1 VESGAARS
9 DCRADEIL
17 TECGHP
23 CPLHSL
29 FTFAFG
35 LFYISADKDVR
46 APQFM
51 KFSASLPKEVLKMS
65 LDSILSHKFR
75 SGLTI
80 LGIVIGIITAIVV
93 ASILTGMRQSIVSI
107 VEDYGTNN
115 IYAFHLTTG
124 LSNGNRDERNRKP
137 LTEAD
142 ADALLTQSSA
152 IEDVA
157 MVAPNIGSWG
167 AGFDDNLVY
176 EGKNYRW
183 ALTDGVT
190 ANYAQIVNLVLKQGR
205 WLSEADNQQRR
216 NVLVVG
222 VNTVEAL
229 FPGKEDEAVGK
240 VVRMNGTTWEIVG
253 VIEKRKA
260 GFFGENEEDR
270 KIFLPFR
277 TARKAAPLRDAIL
290 HIIQAKQGQLNDA
303 VAEVEG
309 ILRQRREVK
318 YGDPNNFDVKTADNF
333 IAQFDGII
341 GGVGA
346 AAIAISMLGLLV
358 GGIGVMNIMLVSV
371 TERTKEIGIRKA
383 IGATKSAIVLQFL
396 LEAMTLTFFG
406 GVIGI
411 VLAVGISN
419 LIMLLIPS
427 IPATVEFWMIGL
439 SLSVSVGIGL
449 IFGVLPARKAAKL
462 DPIECL
468 RYE

>member
-1 VESGAARS
+1 
-9 DCRADEIL
+9 
-17 TECGHP
+17 
-23 CPLHSL
+23 
-29 FTFAFG
+29 
-35 LFYISADKDVR
+35 
-46 APQFM
+46 M
-51 KFSASLPKEVLKMS
+51 KLSTSLPKEVLKMS
-65 LDSILSHKFR
+65 LDSIMSHKFR

-80 LGIVIGIITAIVV
+80 LGIVIGVITAIVV

-107 VEDYGTNN
+107 VEEYGTNN
-115 IYAFHLTTG
+115 IYAFHLSTG
-124 LSNGNRDERNRKP
+124 LGGSNRDERNRKP

-142 ADALLTQSSA
+142 ADAILAQSTS
-152 IEDVA
+152 IEDIA
-157 MVAPNIGSWG
+157 LVAPNIGSWG
-167 AGFDDNLVY
+167 NGFDDNMVY

-183 ALTDGVT
+183 ALCDGVT
-190 ANYAQIVNLVLKQGR
+190 PNHAEIVNIIVRQGR
-205 WLSEADNQQRR
+205 WITEADNQQRR

-222 VNTVEAL
+222 VNAVEAL

-240 VVRMNGTTWEIVG
+240 VIRMNGTTWEIIG

-270 KIFLPFR
+270 KIFMPFR

-290 HIIQAKQGQLNDA
+290 HIIQAKPGQINEA
-303 VAEVEG
+303 ASEVEG

-318 YGDPNNFDVKTADNF
+318 FGEKNNFDVKTADNF
-333 IAQFDGII
+333 ISQFDSII

-346 AAIAISMLGLLV
+346 AAIAISCLGLLV

-383 IGATKSAIVLQFL
+383 IGATRKAIVLQFL

-406 GVIGI
+406 GVIGVI
-411 VLAVGISN
+411 IAVGISN
-419 LIMLLIPS
+419 LIMLLIPT
-427 IPATVEFWMIGL
+427 IPATVELWMILL
-439 SLSVSVGIGL
+439 SLGVSVGVGL